1 MKYAWFSQVH
11 GGQECATGRF
21 HAIDSRR
28 GTEMKFPDLISQISN
43 IDEAARSV
51 AGRTLQQI
59 LSLRNW
65 LIGASLV
72 EFEQAGEDRAQY
84 GQRLMHTLAQALGE
98 AGCQGLSASNLKN
111 FRQLAL
117 AYPGLDAIDLGRRLS
132 LPIESGRVVGIRQTS
147 GEFAPGSEN
156 RSANSASSPFPSL
169 ARRGAEEEL
178 PWRDA
183 SWLARLFTTL
193 TFSHLLELSRI
204 DELTQR
210 AFYELHCL
218 KERWSVRELQRQRD
232 SLLYERIGLSDKRDE
247 VLKLARDGALAESP
261 AAQLRDPYVFEFLGI
276 ERRGVMAESASGGR
290 SCWSSSTVL
299 FELGRDFCFV
309 ARQFRISS
317 GTRHHY
323 IDLLLFHR
331 RLRCLVAID
340 LKMGAFQPEH
350 AGQLRFYVNH
360 LAEHVAYPEENP
372 PVGILLCAERDAE
385 VVRFATAGDEDV
397 FVTRYQLELPT
408 ESQLKVWL
416 HEERARLELTGVD
429 APGAWHSFVERRFSG
444 LLSV

>member
-28 GTEMKFPDLISQISN
+28 GIETKFPDLISQISN

-132 LPIESGRVVGIRQTS
+132 LPIESGRVVGVRQTS

-290 SCWSSSTVL
+290 SCRSSSTVSV
-299 FELGRDFCFV
+299 R
-309 ARQFRISS
+309 
-317 GTRHHY
+317 TR
-323 IDLLLFHR
+323 
-331 RLRCLVAID
+331 
-340 LKMGAFQPEH
+340 P
-350 AGQLRFYVNH
+350 
-360 LAEHVAYPEENP
+360 
-372 PVGILLCAERDAE
+372 
-385 VVRFATAGDEDV
+385 
-397 FVTRYQLELPT
+397 
-408 ESQLKVWL
+408 
-416 HEERARLELTGVD
+416 
-429 APGAWHSFVERRFSG
+429 
-444 LLSV
+444 

>member
-1 MKYAWFSQVH
+1 MTSNSIMRVHVRMKCSIY
-11 GGQECATGRF
+11 
-21 HAIDSRR
+21 SRVLAQ
-28 GTEMKFPDLISQISN
+28 MKFPDLISQISK
-43 IDEAARSV
+43 IDEVAQLA

-65 LIGASLV
+65 LIGASIV

-84 GQRLMHTLAQALGE
+84 GQRLMHTLAQALGKV
-98 AGCQGLSASNLKN
+98 GCQGLSASNLKN

-117 AYPGLDAIDLGRRLS
+117 AYPGLDAITLGRRLS
-132 LPIESGRVVGIRQTS
+132 LPIESDRVAGIRQTS
-147 GEFAPGSEN
+147 GEFATDPEN
-156 RSANSASSPFPSL
+156 RRTSADSVCSPFPSL
-169 ARRGAEEEL
+169 ARRSAEEGL

-183 SWLARLFTTL
+183 PWLARLFTML

-204 DELTQR
+204 DDLTRR

-276 ERRGVMAESASGGR
+276 ERRGVMTESDLEGAL
-290 SCWSSSTVL
+290 VDHLQQFL

-317 GTRHHY
+317 GNRHHY

-385 VVRFATAGDEDV
+385 VVRFATAGDGDV

-408 ESQLKVWL
+408 ENQLKGWL
-416 HEERARLELTGVD
+416 REERARLEQTGV
-429 APGAWHSFVERRFSG
+429 GAQ
-444 LLSV
+444 

>member
-1 MKYAWFSQVH
+1 
-11 GGQECATGRF
+11 
-21 HAIDSRR
+21 
-28 GTEMKFPDLISQISN
+28 MKFPDLIAQISK
-43 IDEAARSV
+43 IDEVARLAA
-51 AGRTLQQI
+51 GQTLQQT

-65 LIGASLV
+65 LIGANVV

-84 GQRLMHTLAQALGE
+84 GQRLMHTLAHMLGK
-98 AGCQGLSASNLKN
+98 AGCQGLSVSNLKN

-117 AYPGLDAIDLGRRLS
+117 AYPGLDAFNLGQRWG
-132 LPIESGRVVGIRQTS
+132 LPVERNRILGIRQTS
-147 GEFAPGSEN
+147 GEFAPAPEN
-156 RSANSASSPFPSL
+156 PQTSADSMHCPFPSL
-169 ARRGAEEEL
+169 TRRAAEQVL

-204 DELTQR
+204 EDLTQR

-232 SLLYERIGLSDKRDE
+232 SLLYERIGISDERDE

-276 ERRGVMAESASGGR
+276 ERSGGMAEVDLEGAL
-290 SCWSSSTVL
+290 VDHLQQFL

-317 GTRHHY
+317 GNRHHY

-331 RLRCLVAID
+331 RLRCLVAVD

-350 AGQLRFYVNH
+350 AGQLRFYVNY
-360 LAEHVAYPEENP
+360 LAEHVSYPEENP
-372 PVGILLCAERDAE
+372 PVGILLCSERDAE
-385 VVRFATAGDEDV
+385 VVRFATAGDGDV

-408 ESQLKVWL
+408 EDQLKVWL
-416 HEERARLELTGVD
+416 HQERAWLEQTVSPRDG
-429 APGAWHSFVERRFSG
+429 S
-444 LLSV
+444 LLRPTQEN

>member
-1 MKYAWFSQVH
+1 
-11 GGQECATGRF
+11 
-21 HAIDSRR
+21 
-28 GTEMKFPDLISQISN
+28 MKFPDLIAQISKV
-43 IDEAARSV
+43 DEIARLA

-65 LIGASLV
+65 LIGANII

-84 GQRLMHTLAQALGE
+84 GQRLMHTLAQALGK
-98 AGCQGLSASNLKN
+98 ARCQGISASNLKN

-117 AYPGLDAIDLGRRLS
+117 AYPGLDAINLGRRLS
-132 LPIESGRVVGIRQTS
+132 LPIEGDRLAGIRQTS
-147 GEFAPGSEN
+147 ADSVC
-156 RSANSASSPFPSL
+156 SPFRSF
-169 ARRGAEEEL
+169 ARRAAEQDL

-183 SWLARLFTTL
+183 PWLIELFTTL

-204 DELTQR
+204 DDLTRR

-218 KERWSVRELQRQRD
+218 KERWSVRELQRQRH

-247 VLKLARDGALAESP
+247 VLKLAREGALAESP
-261 AAQLRDPYVFEFLGI
+261 AAQLRDPYIFEFLGI
-276 ERRGVMAESASGGR
+276 ERRGVMAESDLEGAL
-290 SCWSSSTVL
+290 VDHLQQFL

-317 GTRHHY
+317 GNRHHY

-372 PVGILLCAERDAE
+372 PVGILLCAEHDAE
-385 VVRFATAGDEDV
+385 VVRFATAGDGDV

-408 ESQLKVWL
+408 EDQLKVWL
-416 HEERARLELTGVD
+416 HEERARLERSGVAARMPKD
-429 APGAWHSFVERRFSG
+429 PH
-444 LLSV
+444 

>member
-1 MKYAWFSQVH
+1 
-11 GGQECATGRF
+11 
-21 HAIDSRR
+21 
-28 GTEMKFPDLISQISN
+28 
-43 IDEAARSV
+43 
-51 AGRTLQQI
+51 
-59 LSLRNW
+59 
-65 LIGASLV
+65 
-72 EFEQAGEDRAQY
+72 
-84 GQRLMHTLAQALGE
+84 MHTLAQALGE

-117 AYPGLDAIDLGRRLS
+117 AYPGLDANNLGHRLG
-132 LPIESGRVVGIRQTS
+132 LPIEGDHVTGIRQTS
-147 GEFAPGSEN
+147 GEFALDPEN
-156 RSANSASSPFPSL
+156 CQTPADSVCSPFPSL
-169 ARRGAEEEL
+169 ARRAAEQDL

-183 SWLARLFTTL
+183 PWLVRLFTTL

-204 DELTQR
+204 DDLTRR

-247 VLKLARDGALAESP
+247 VLKLARAGALAESP

-276 ERRGVMAESASGGR
+276 ERRGVMAESDLEGAL
-290 SCWSSSTVL
+290 VDHLQQFL

-317 GTRHHY
+317 GNRHHY

-385 VVRFATAGDEDV
+385 VVRFATAGDGDV
-397 FVTRYQLELPT
+397 FVTRYQLGLPT
-408 ESQLKVWL
+408 EDQLKAWL
-416 HEERARLELTGVD
+416 HEERARLERTGV
-429 APGAWHSFVERRFSG
+429 GTQERN
-444 LLSV
+444 

>member
-1 MKYAWFSQVH
+1 
-11 GGQECATGRF
+11 
-21 HAIDSRR
+21 
-28 GTEMKFPDLISQISN
+28 MKFPDLIAQISK
-43 IDEAARSV
+43 IDEIARLA

-65 LIGASLV
+65 LIGASIV

-84 GQRLMHTLAQALGE
+84 GQRLMHTLSQALGE

-117 AYPGLDAIDLGRRLS
+117 AYPGLDAINLGHRLS
-132 LPIESGRVVGIRQTS
+132 LTIEGDRVAGIRQTS
-147 GEFAPGSEN
+147 GEFASDPEN
-156 RSANSASSPFPSL
+156 CQTSADSVCSPFPSL
-169 ARRGAEEEL
+169 ARRAAEQDL

-183 SWLARLFTTL
+183 PWLVRLFTTL

-204 DELTQR
+204 DDLTRR

-247 VLKLARDGALAESP
+247 VLKLARNGALAESP

-276 ERRGVMAESASGGR
+276 ERRGVMAESDLEGAL
-290 SCWSSSTVL
+290 VDHLQQFL

-317 GTRHHY
+317 GNRHHY

-372 PVGILLCAERDAE
+372 PVGRLLCAERDAE
-385 VVRFATAGDEDV
+385 VVRFATAGDGDV

-408 ESQLKVWL
+408 EDQLRVWL
-416 HEERARLELTGVD
+416 HEERARLERTGV
-429 APGAWHSFVERRFSG
+429 GAQERK
-444 LLSV
+444 